1 MFKTYFGDF
10 KSIYFSY
17 NIFDDNRFAMSI
29 KIFNFFPTTQARLL
43 KLLKMVEKEIP
54 CETAI
59 EDFTFINQ
67 ELKYASLFDKY
78 FFENLKEGQ
87 LERNIKL
94 IERKLK
100 EWQGL

>member
-1 MFKTYFGDF
+1 MIRTYFGDF
-10 KSIYFSY
+10 KSIDFSY
-17 NIFDDNRFAMSI
+17 NIYDGNRFAMSI

-43 KLLKMVEKEIP
+43 KLLKMVEQEIP

-59 EDFTFINQ
+59 EDFTFINR

-78 FFENLKEGQ
+78 FFRNLKEGQ

-94 IERKLK
+94 IERKIK
-100 EWQGL
+100 EWQEL

>member
-1 MFKTYFGDF
+1 MIRTYFGDF

-17 NIFDDNRFAMSI
+17 NIFDGDRFAMSI
-29 KIFNFFPTTQARLL
+29 KIFNFFPTTQAKLL
-43 KLLKMVEKEIP
+43 KLLKMVEMELP

-59 EDFTFINQ
+59 EDFSFINQ

-78 FFENLKEGQ
+78 FFKNPKEGQ

-94 IERKLK
+94 IERKIK
-100 EWQGL
+100 EWQEL

>member
-1 MFKTYFGDF
+1 MFRTYFGDF

-17 NIFDDNRFAMSI
+17 NIFDSDRFAMSI
-29 KIFNFFPTTQARLL
+29 KIFNFFPTTQARVL
-43 KLLKMVEKEIP
+43 KLLDLVEKEIP

-59 EDFTFINQ
+59 EDFSFINQ

-78 FFENLKEGQ
+78 FFKNLKEGQ

-94 IERKLK
+94 IERKIK
-100 EWQGL
+100 EWQEL

>member
-1 MFKTYFGDF
+1 MFRTYFGDF

-17 NIFDDNRFAMSI
+17 NIFDSDRFAMSI
-29 KIFNFFPTTQARLL
+29 KIFNFFPTTQARVL
-43 KLLKMVEKEIP
+43 KLLDLVEKEIP

-59 EDFTFINQ
+59 EDFSFINQ

-78 FFENLKEGQ
+78 FFKNLKEGQ

-94 IERKLK
+94 IM
-100 EWQGL
+100 Q

>member
-1 MFKTYFGDF
+1 MYKTYFCDF
-10 KSIYFSY
+10 KSIDFSY
-17 NIFDDNRFAMSI
+17 NIYDGNRFGMSI

-43 KLLKMVEKEIP
+43 KLLKMVEIELS

-67 ELKYASLFDKY
+67 ELIYASLFDKY
-78 FFENLKEGQ
+78 FFTNLKEGQ

-94 IERKLK
+94 IERKIK
-100 EWQGL
+100 EWHEL